1 MNAPWIVGNWK
12 LHGDRPKL
20 LQFSQVFADRKQS
33 IALSV
38 PATLLG
44 TEYAIALGAQD
55 VSAHKHGAYTG
66 EISAEMYLETGA
78 KFSLIGHSER
88 RQYHGETDAS
98 VNAKVLRCLSVN
110 LLPVI
115 CVGETESEFDAGR
128 SAEVVRAQLLAALD
142 GVASDAEFV
151 VAYEPVWAIGT
162 GKSATA
168 EIAQAVHAG
177 IRATLASICDEFAS
191 KKILYGGSV
200 KPENAKELL
209 AQPDI
214 NGALV
219 GGASLE
225 IDSFAGIVAAAEEN

>member
-1 MNAPWIVGNWK
+1 MSAPWIVGNWK
-12 LHGDRPKL
+12 LHGDRSKL
-20 LQFSQVFADRKQS
+20 SQFSQAFADRKDLV
-33 IALSV
+33 ALSV
-38 PATLLG
+38 PATLLNV
-44 TEYAIALGAQD
+44 ESAIALGAQD
-55 VSAHKHGAYTG
+55 VSAHQNGAYTG
-66 EISAEMYLETGA
+66 EISAEMYLDAGA

-98 VNAKVLRCLSVN
+98 VNAKVLRCLNAN

-128 SAEVVRAQLLAALD
+128 SAEVVRAQLLAALA

-168 EIAQAVHAG
+168 EIAQAVHAD
-177 IRATLASICDEFAS
+177 IRATLASICDEFAC

-200 KPENAKELL
+200 KPDNAKELL